1 MSNDPRQG
9 VTDHAGQVHG
19 HPGLFVMDAA
29 AFPGSVGVNP
39 SATIAAVA
47 ERKMAQLLGQPKQM
61 EDARA
66 WWARQAWKHH
76 EKVSLEPRRAGR
88 WVSTVNRPVGLE
100 FSEEMSGFHYAEPV
114 PGNDDDVAYRA
125 AEVEGRRHENLLSL
139 RLRATIED
147 VAAFIHSRDHAIQV
161 EGTACLIWR
170 AAGITT
176 NTASRVSGTLSLFG
190 SPHGAGQRLMRY
202 ELRFDELPFAL
213 AGYKRIRNDPGPD
226 AWRDTSA
233 LFTTL
238 SNPKSGAR
246 SYGVIHVALDGFLF
260 DQLPSF
266 HVTNTDDPARIAW
279 TLASFGSYFFGQ
291 VQRIYVPQ
299 LERVVE
305 GFAGLEIR

>member
-1 MSNDPRQG
+1 
-9 VTDHAGQVHG
+9 
-19 HPGLFVMDAA
+19 
-29 AFPGSVGVNP
+29 
-39 SATIAAVA
+39 
-47 ERKMAQLLGQPKQM
+47 
-61 EDARA
+61 
-66 WWARQAWKHH
+66 
-76 EKVSLEPRRAGR
+76 
-88 WVSTVNRPVGLE
+88 
-100 FSEEMSGFHYAEPV
+100 
-114 PGNDDDVAYRA
+114 
-125 AEVEGRRHENLLSL
+125 
-139 RLRATIED
+139 